1 MCAMNA
7 PIRSAECLQK
17 TSRHVAQKPRRKL
30 FGIGAAWLRFAT
42 DIELRRLAK
51 LHVRIERKKRALAD
65 IRTERDVIAR
75 RCEKRMQRAGR
86 VN

>member
-1 MCAMNA
+1 MSNPAQ
-7 PIRSAECLQK
+7 PHQCLQK
-17 TSRHVAQKPRRKL
+17 TSRHLTLKPRKKL

-42 DIELRRLAK
+42 EIELRRLAK

-65 IRTERDVIAR
+65 IRAERDVIAR

-86 VN
+86 MH